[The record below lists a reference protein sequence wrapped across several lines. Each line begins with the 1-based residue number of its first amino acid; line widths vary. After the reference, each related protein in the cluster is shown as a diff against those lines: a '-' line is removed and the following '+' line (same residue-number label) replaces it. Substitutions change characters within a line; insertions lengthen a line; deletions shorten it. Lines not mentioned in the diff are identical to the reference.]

1 MFEFNNF
8 QMKIIQPK
16 DLDPYYYFGF
26 CDISEETRYF
36 TGTTEHFTKEQIESY
51 ILNISEDTTRYDFLI
66 SEGDE
71 IVGEA
76 VLSDINGNNCH
87 FRIAIFNKKNF
98 SSGIGFSATKIL
110 LDFAFSELDLEV
122 VELEVFP
129 FNERGIALYSK
140 LGFNLVD
147 QVIDD
152 EAKEPYREILIMRL
166 NKENYVRSLN

>member
-1 MFEFNNF
+1 MN
-8 QMKIIQPK
+8 IIQPS
-16 DLDPYYYFGF
+16 DLDSYYYFGF
-26 CDISEETRYF
+26 FDNSEETRYF

-76 VLSDINGNNCH
+76 VLSDVNGKNCH

-98 SSGIGFSATKIL
+98 SCGIGFSATRIL
-110 LDFAFSELDLEV
+110 LDFAFGELDLEV

-166 NKENYVRSLN
+166 NKENYDRSLN